1 MSGEFLET
9 TTLDDAYEVIRT
21 HVPLGTSAE
30 IIPLDAVLGR
40 ITVCELQAPEDLPL
54 FVKSTVDG
62 YAVRAADTF
71 GASEGT
77 PIYLEVLG
85 EVTMGSGK
93 VMDPRGKGI
102 PRFSLPHNAAIRIP
116 TGGMLPEG
124 ADGVVMVEYTQPCQ
138 GEKGNVIEVTR
149 AVAPGENVIQRG
161 EDIRK
166 GESLFPKGHQL
177 RPQDIGILAGLGMT
191 TVAVFRRPSV
201 AILST
206 GPEVCPVDRFPE
218 KGKVRDINAYTLA
231 AVVRESGGEP
241 RSLGICP
248 DDPWELRERV
258 GAALTRAD
266 CVLISGGSSVGT
278 RDYTFQVI
286 TDLGPPGVLVHGLS
300 IRPGKPTI
308 IGQSGTVPIIGLPG
322 HPASAMV
329 VAHAIVRPLVHRL
342 SGLCLS
348 PLESTLEHSSHTLTA
363 VLTRNVPSSPGKED
377 FMRVALTEREG
388 RLLATPLFGKS
399 GLISPLI
406 KAHGMFRIPADA
418 EGAYEGD
425 EIEVRLF

>member
-1 MSGEFLET
+1 
-9 TTLDDAYEVIRT
+9 
-21 HVPLGTSAE
+21 
-30 IIPLDAVLGR
+30 
-40 ITVCELQAPEDLPL
+40 
-54 FVKSTVDG
+54 VDG
-62 YAVRAADTF
+62 YAIRAADTF
-71 GASEGT
+71 GASEAT

-85 EVTMGSGK
+85 EVMMGSGK
-93 VMDPRGKGI
+93 VIDISGRQI
-102 PRFSLPHNAAIRIP
+102 PRATLPNNAAICIP
-116 TGGMLPEG
+116 TGGMLPDS

-149 AVAPGENVIQRG
+149 AVAPSENVIQRG

-206 GPEVCPVDRFPE
+206 GPEVCPVDTVPE

-241 RSLGICP
+241 RTLGICP
-248 DDPWELRERV
+248 DDPQELKERV
-258 GAALTRAD
+258 GAALELAD

-308 IGQSGTVPIIGLPG
+308 IGQSGLVPIIGLPG

-329 VAHAIVRPLVHRL
+329 VAHAIVRPVVQRL

-348 PLESTLEHSSHTLTA
+348 PMESTLRHVPHTIKA
-363 VLTRNVPSSPGKED
+363 ILTRNVPSPPGKED
-377 FMRVALTEREG
+377 FVRVTVTEQKGHFR
-388 RLLATPLFGKS
+388 ATPLFGKS

-406 KAHGMFRIPADA
+406 RAHGMFRIPADA

>member
-1 MSGEFLET
+1 MSREFLET
-9 TTLDDAYEVIRT
+9 TSLEDAYAVIRA
-21 HVPLGTSAE
+21 HLPLGTSAE
-30 IIPLDAVLGR
+30 IIPLDDVLGR
-40 ITVCELQAPEDLPL
+40 ITVCELQSPEDLPL

-62 YAVRAADTF
+62 YAIRAADTF
-71 GASEGT
+71 GASEAT

-85 EVTMGSGK
+85 EVMMGSGK
-93 VMDPRGKGI
+93 VIDISGRQI
-102 PRFSLPHNAAIRIP
+102 PRATLPNNAAICIP
-116 TGGMLPEG
+116 TGGMLPDS

-149 AVAPGENVIQRG
+149 AVAPSENVIQRG

-206 GPEVCPVDRFPE
+206 GPEVCPVDTVPE

-241 RSLGICP
+241 RTLGICP
-248 DDPWELRERV
+248 DDPQELKERV
-258 GAALTRAD
+258 GAALELAD

-308 IGQSGTVPIIGLPG
+308 IGQSGLVPIIGLPG

-329 VAHAIVRPLVHRL
+329 VAHAIVRPVVQRL

-348 PLESTLEHSSHTLTA
+348 PMESTLRHVPHTIKA
-363 VLTRNVPSSPGKED
+363 ILTRNVPSPPGKED
-377 FMRVALTEREG
+377 FVRVTVTEQKGHFR
-388 RLLATPLFGKS
+388 ATPLFGKS

-406 KAHGMFRIPADA
+406 RAHGMFRIPADA